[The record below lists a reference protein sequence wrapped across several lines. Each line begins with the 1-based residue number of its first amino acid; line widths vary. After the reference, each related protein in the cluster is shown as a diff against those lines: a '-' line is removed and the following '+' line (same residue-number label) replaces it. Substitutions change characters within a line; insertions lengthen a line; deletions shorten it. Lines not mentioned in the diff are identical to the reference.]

1 MEKDYSKYIEIA
13 SIISMNDAKVI
24 KNVSEYINNSL
35 KHNELNGVDEI
46 DKIMVKKIW
55 MGLANILIENGY
67 VDKDLYLK
75 SGLYSFVDNISKIL
89 SFAGIEVD
97 EDLDFLAEVKEENKS
112 DYSKCIEIAK
122 IISKGDETVV
132 KKVSECIS
140 DPLKYFENY
149 NESYDDRGM
158 DEDDDIEDIIWIG
171 VLDILIEAGYIIE
184 EDWKEGLYSFVDD
197 ISSFKLMQE
206 AGIEVDE
213 DIDCLD
219 EDDENGCIAS
229 WAGALDNDPV
239 MQGFVI
245 GCYDIGAD
253 CYDFFVC
260 TKEELETLSKLAEE
274 VGHRICRCS
283 EC

>member
-13 SIISMNDAKVI
+13 SIISMNDAKVV
-24 KNVSEYINNSL
+24 KNVSEYIKDLLDNNRTYATEE
-35 KHNELNGVDEI
+35 N
-46 DKIMVKKIW
+46 DKNVVKIIW
-55 MGLANILIENGY
+55 MGLANILIENGC

-89 SFAGIEVD
+89 SFAGIEED
-97 EDLDFLAEVKEENKS
+97 EDLDCF
-112 DYSKCIEIAK
+112 
-122 IISKGDETVV
+122 
-132 KKVSECIS
+132 
-140 DPLKYFENY
+140 
-149 NESYDDRGM
+149 
-158 DEDDDIEDIIWIG
+158 
-171 VLDILIEAGYIIE
+171 
-184 EDWKEGLYSFVDD
+184 
-197 ISSFKLMQE
+197 
-206 AGIEVDE
+206 
-213 DIDCLD
+213 D

-229 WAGALDNDPV
+229 WARALDNDPV

-274 VGHRICRCS
+274 IGHRICRCS